1 MILPAV
7 NACLNGLSLVLLLT
21 GFVFI
26 RRKNIEAHKKCMLGA
41 LGVSTVFLVCYLI
54 HHAQVGSVPFRHGGL
69 LRTVYFAIL
78 IPHIILAAAVV
89 PLALVTISRGLK
101 GRVAAHR
108 SIARVTLPVWLFV
121 SVTGIVVYLMLYQ
134 M

>member
-7 NACLNGLSLVLLLT
+7 NACLNGLSLLLLVT

-26 RRKNIEAHKKCMLGA
+26 KRKDIEAHKKCMLGA
-41 LGVSTVFLVCYLI
+41 LGVSSVFLVCYLI

-69 LRTVYFAIL
+69 LRTVYFAVL
-78 IPHIILAAAVV
+78 IPHIVLAAAIV
-89 PLALVTISRGLK
+89 PLALVTVARGLK
-101 GRVAAHR
+101 MRVEAHR
-108 SIARVTLPVWLFV
+108 RIARVTLPIWMFV